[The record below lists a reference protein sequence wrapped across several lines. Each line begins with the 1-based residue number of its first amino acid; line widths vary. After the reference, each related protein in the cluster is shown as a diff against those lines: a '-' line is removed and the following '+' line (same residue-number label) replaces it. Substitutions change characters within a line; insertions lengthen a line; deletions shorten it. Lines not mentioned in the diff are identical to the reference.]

1 MSGEKGLAVQ
11 PPRTEPIGG
20 MGTGTKILLGV
31 LVLVLILLAAVILTL
46 TVSTVN
52 PEQGATQP
60 YTTLYAVS
68 FPEGEATSIGTTR
81 IVVLSYQDEMVVDV
95 DGDREKLVIGEER
108 RLAERRARIT
118 VLGIPIIETNFQ
130 ITLKYKGVRTNRAY
144 FDLTLQTQKQVPEF
158 ILKRLLPASIDA
170 RAV

>member
-11 PPRTEPIGG
+11 PPRTEPVGG
-20 MGTGTKILLGV
+20 MGTGTKILL
-31 LVLVLILLAAVILTL
+31 
-46 TVSTVN
+46 
-52 PEQGATQP
+52 
-60 YTTLYAVS
+60 
-68 FPEGEATSIGTTR
+68 
-81 IVVLSYQDEMVVDV
+81 
-95 DGDREKLVIGEER
+95 
-108 RLAERRARIT
+108 AERGARIT

-144 FDLTLQTQKQVPEF
+144 FDLTLRTQKHVPES